1 MPKLTDRV
9 LAALSVDKDRK
20 DRLVFRY
27 RVAWAKHACDRD
39 GDPDVHRTMDGPR
52 HKTQGT

>member
-1 MPKLTDRV
+1 MPKLTDRF

-27 RVAWAKHACDRD
+27 RVAWAGRACDRE
-39 GDPDVHRTMDGPR
+39 GDPDIHCAMDGSG